1 VSVIRRGYDQHA
13 GRAPYFVVRRIFRHI
28 DYNVRMFGQIE
39 KWNKMMRF
47 TERRV
52 LVTGAASG
60 IGAAVVARLCA
71 EGAHIVAV
79 DRDASGLVALAA
91 QSPAHIETV
100 VVDLLDAEQTFAA
113 LVDVACDAL
122 CNAAGGSGR
131 RAGDGPVDTCTLD
144 GWNYT
149 LQLNLTSQFL
159 VSKACLP
166 SLLARRGAIV
176 NIASVLGMVGGDAD
190 FATHAYAASKAG
202 IIGLSRAM
210 AAYYAPQ
217 GVRVNVVAPGL
228 IATPMSERAQQN
240 PDIRARLPQLQPLT
254 GEFGQASD
262 VAAAVAY
269 LLSDD
274 ARFVTGTVLTVDG
287 GWTTQ

>member
-1 VSVIRRGYDQHA
+1 
-13 GRAPYFVVRRIFRHI
+13 
-28 DYNVRMFGQIE
+28 M
-39 KWNKMMRF
+39 MMRF
-47 TERRV
+47 EGQRV
-52 LVTGAASG
+52 VVTGAASG
-60 IGAAVVARLCA
+60 IGAAVVARLVH

-79 DRDASGLVALAA
+79 DRDADGLARLVAQAPGRIA
-91 QSPAHIETV
+91 TK
-100 VVDLLDAEQTFAA
+100 VVDLMDAAQTLAVLA
-113 LVDVACDAL
+113 DVECDGL

-131 RAGDGPVDTCTLD
+131 RAGDGPVDACTLD

-166 SLLARRGAIV
+166 SLLARRGAVV

-202 IIGLSRAM
+202 IIGMSRAM

-228 IATPMSERAQQN
+228 IATPMSARAQHN
-240 PDIRARLPQLQPLT
+240 DAIRARLPQLQPLT
-254 GEFGQASD
+254 GDFGQASD
-262 VAAAVAY
+262 VAGAVAY
-269 LLSDD
+269 LLSSD
-274 ARFVTGTVLTVDG
+274 AQFVTGTVLTVDG
-287 GWTTQ
+287 GWTTV